1 MSDAFDG
8 AWDVLKARRPTSLR
22 RNYRRPTQTTAGAP
36 AANQDVGQPV
46 PPATQNV
53 DVMEQQRMQ
62 EAQRMN
68 QLRIQDPAAYQK
80 ILLERAYAKNLQNT
94 HSNRMQNLVNEG
106 MRGTPMEKAFIFLKE
121 GRKVGA
127 SKSEKI
133 AALNRALKNP
143 ENWGSAE
150 NETGFAPK
158 CAACGNSSYDGARF
172 CKKCSTMEKA
182 FIFLKEMR
190 LRTDLPDNFQMNPE
204 TSNTMLDCAACG
216 NPSYDGTRFCRN
228 CSKDYSGKRI
238 NPTTTTSRVNTQL
251 PPTMYSAK

>member
-1 MSDAFDG
+1 MGEAFEC
-8 AWDVLKARRPTSLR
+8 AWDVLKARAPAPMR
-22 RNYRRPTQTTAGAP
+22 RFYKKPTQTTAGAP

-80 ILLERAYAKNLQNT
+80 ILLERAYAKNL
-94 HSNRMQNLVNEG
+94 HSNRMQNIVDEG
-106 MRGTPMEKAFIFLKE
+106 MQGGTP
-121 GRKVGA
+121 
-127 SKSEKI
+127 
-133 AALNRALKNP
+133 
-143 ENWGSAE
+143 
-150 NETGFAPK
+150 
-158 CAACGNSSYDGARF
+158 
-172 CKKCSTMEKA
+172 MEKA

-238 NPTTTTSRVNTQL
+238 NPTTTTSRMNTQL

>member
-53 DVMEQQRMQ
+53 DDMEQQRMQ

-80 ILLERAYAKNLQNT
+80 LLLERAYAKNLQNT

-106 MRGTPMEKAFIFLKE
+106 MRGTP
-121 GRKVGA
+121 
-127 SKSEKI
+127 
-133 AALNRALKNP
+133 
-143 ENWGSAE
+143 
-150 NETGFAPK
+150 
-158 CAACGNSSYDGARF
+158 
-172 CKKCSTMEKA
+172 MEKA

-238 NPTTTTSRVNTQL
+238 NPTTTTSRMNTQL

>member
-80 ILLERAYAKNLQNT
+80 ILLERAYAKNL

-106 MRGTPMEKAFIFLKE
+106 MQGTP
-121 GRKVGA
+121 
-127 SKSEKI
+127 
-133 AALNRALKNP
+133 
-143 ENWGSAE
+143 
-150 NETGFAPK
+150 
-158 CAACGNSSYDGARF
+158 
-172 CKKCSTMEKA
+172 MEKA

-238 NPTTTTSRVNTQL
+238 NPTTTTSRVSTQM
-251 PPTMYSAK
+251 PPDMFKFPNDSEEELGTHNNARKIWEEELVPYKYPAGYKGRRFESWPF